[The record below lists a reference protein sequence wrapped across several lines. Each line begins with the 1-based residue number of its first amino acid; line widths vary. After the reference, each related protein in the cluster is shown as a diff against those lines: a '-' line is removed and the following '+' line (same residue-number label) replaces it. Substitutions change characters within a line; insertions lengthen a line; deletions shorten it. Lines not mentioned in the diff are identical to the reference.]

1 MKSAISFFYAI
12 TQLHA
17 GKGSDVGVVDLPIQ
31 REIHT
36 GYPVISG
43 VKGALRNEFKWD
55 EKDKKIEEDIFGSKH
70 KKKNEDEK
78 QEDKEQ
84 EDEKQKDKAGS
95 IAITEAKI
103 FLFPVR
109 SLDKGF
115 VWITSPLVLS
125 RISTALK
132 IIKKEKLSKKIDDL
146 LKDFKDEKELS
157 TFESGKVYIE
167 EYTAETEQSDK
178 LKGIIKELKSI
189 APTDYLNDKIE
200 KNVMLISDDNF
211 SFFVKNATEVNARI
225 TIDSTTKTT
234 KEGSLRYEEFLPQD
248 TVMYSIIKE
257 LINNNAFEQLKEKI
271 EGSYFTLGG
280 NATIGKGIV
289 YTKLIEGEI

>member
-1 MKSAISFFYAI
+1 MKGAISFFYSI

-36 GYPVISG
+36 GYPIVSG
-43 VKGALRNEFKWD
+43 IKGAMRNEFQWSDD
-55 EKDKKIEEDIFGSKH
+55 EDRNIFGAPQD
-70 KKKNEDEK
+70 KNE
-78 QEDKEQ
+78 
-84 EDEKQKDKAGS
+84 DKAGS
-95 IAITEAKI
+95 IAITEAKV
-103 FLFPVR
+103 FLFPIR
-109 SLDKGF
+109 SLDRGF

-132 IIKKEKLSKKIDDL
+132 IIKKDDL
-146 LKDFKDEKELS
+146 SNSIDSLLETFNGENELS
-157 TFESGKVYIE
+157 TFESRTVYIE

-178 LKGIIKELKSI
+178 LKEIIEGLEGI
-189 APTDYLNDKIE
+189 APTDYLNKKILD
-200 KNVMLISDDNF
+200 NVMLISDENF

-225 TIDSTTKTT
+225 KINNETGIVDKNA
-234 KEGSLRYEEFLPQD
+234 GGLWYEEYLPQD

-257 LINNNAFEQLKEKI
+257 LNNNNAFDQLKSKI
-271 EGSYFTLGG
+271 NDSYFNLGG
-280 NATIGKGIV
+280 KATIGKGIV

>member
-1 MKSAISFFYAI
+1 MKGAISFFYSI

-36 GYPVISG
+36 GYPIVSG
-43 VKGALRNEFKWD
+43 IKGAMRNEFQWGND
-55 EKDKKIEEDIFGSKH
+55 EDRNIFGAPQD
-70 KKKNEDEK
+70 KNE
-78 QEDKEQ
+78 
-84 EDEKQKDKAGS
+84 DKAGS
-95 IAITEAKI
+95 IAITEAKV
-103 FLFPVR
+103 FLFPIR
-109 SLDKGF
+109 SLDRGF

-132 IIKKEKLSKKIDDL
+132 IIKKDELSNKIDDL
-146 LKDFKDEKELS
+146 LKDLKEEKELS

-167 EYTAETEQSDK
+167 EYTAETKKSGQ
-178 LKGIIKELKSI
+178 LKEIIEELKDI
-189 APTDYLNDKIE
+189 APTDYLNKKILD
-200 KNVMLISDDNF
+200 NVMLISDENF

-225 TIDSTTKTT
+225 RINSDTNTVDNNS
-234 KEGSLRYEEFLPQD
+234 GGLWYEEYLPQD

-257 LINNNAFEQLKEKI
+257 LRDNNAFDQLKNKI
-271 EGSYFTLGG
+271 EGSYFNLGG